1 MSRLFEL
8 GLFDEVNTSYRN
20 YCLEETKDAYE
31 QLLTL
36 VINDDIKL
44 YCDALSA
51 KKLAKNVLTT
61 SNIMT
66 YYFKATACFAM
77 VKALQRVSVSDFDH
91 IYASDEMPNMYYKV
105 LFEPN
110 GELKNEV
117 LMQAVKAQTFKS
129 SPKDFVRV
137 FLQFDIISYITSKA
151 FDLPSLTS
159 NDNRPFFFS
168 MGQSKVQNTISRSM
182 VEELIKAESKQ
193 KKPRILASKTS
204 TAKEVNYFHIDSK
217 LDSGF
222 GMLRVF
228 DLLGMHLLLVAHRRK
243 YLFECYHKDD
253 LRSNYKA
260 LEQVKSDDIVRL
272 HNKAVVACGVFEEA
286 QKGVININGAVNDF
300 IAIVKAYVG
309 RNDAL
314 YQYLCYFCDLFGDL
328 APNTSCT
335 NEDSSWAV
343 NFYYYNLYE
352 PFKQF
357 SQLQSRLLKNVN
369 DLLAIDVSLIKGR
382 GELVSFDQEIM
393 SNIIDLLRTSM
404 YDVCAS
410 FAPSFK
416 NAQLSHPSVVNFQ
429 DIVNACLSYGHD
441 LDKATPTLPYPIKV
455 NSPYNIDDDGDP
467 SLVDSDNK
475 NIEQVHEK
483 LAYEVIND
491 PKPIEFSRK
500 LNGYFDMF
508 SFMSVMVELFNNLY
522 FKNLFLL
529 SSELTS
535 NIKLRLAFDLSNC
548 GIDWEK
554 TLYPSYEKLLKDDDF
569 SQLIETHKACFDK
582 LVLILDLQG
591 ESHLLYED
599 GYTANLLRKT
609 NNYDQEFADSLESGH
624 ATSDKPTLS
633 KAEQI
638 LLNKTCISYLQECH
652 KLCQINKE
660 LANKNSEFDNFLNEK
675 NGQFIATKTQFFS
688 TIYNLYLLPL
698 RALSQYLMLN
708 LDNVPEDL
716 KQSVGFSSD
725 NDLSNKV
732 SNLRSLFD
740 ISSNEAAQSFYKCL
754 YETILVM
761 ISKDLNSQLKLIIPY
776 SHLDTKQDFA
786 KSLQGVILMGDEQC
800 VFSNTN
806 YIVMVAAKRLLQSHN
821 YNEAILK
828 QISQN
833 MLFVNSALSMML
845 ARLSGSI
852 QYTMLA
858 LIKDFVHQVLA
869 FTRIKQVDEHEEY
882 LNTVYNMVH
891 KLFKFCNNNVAKVQN
906 LTSMAEQNNAML
918 SEQFEYKEYLSEII
932 DVLSMLQHLFSKLML
947 NYSGLKDFNSAINI
961 ARWISLYQDLLEN
974 APKVLQ
980 CIDVSYFKNLGTSS
994 AYFWPYFDEQKY
1006 ISINQDYINH
1016 VVESAGERLTKPQLS
1031 VVNHFF
1037 GEELAFFVRDEDES
1051 FYEDEDDDFFFSR
1064 FFRRG
1069 PREKTLTKTNM
1080 RIINLVMEKMRQL
1093 DDVEL
1098 HQLLNLESQ
1107 KIATQIVDSS
1117 TSSSTAKAKAKAKA
1131 KATTAKSKTATTKSK
1146 DTVSA
1151 KSKAQ
1156 KAATKDAATA
1166 DADVI
1171 SEPLD
1176 ANEAEPKAKAK
1187 AKPQKKATRAN
1198 KASTATATATAGKDA
1213 SAQTRAE
1220 VELETDAKPKAKA
1233 KSTTKTTTTK
1243 SRAKKVATT
1252 SANEATATDNSAK
1265 VTEAEA
1271 KPEKKAATARAT
1283 SKTSSSTRAKK
1294 SPAKS

>member
-1 MSRLFEL
+1 MKWYQAHLRVMSQLFEL
-8 GLFDEVNTSYRN
+8 GIFDEVNSCYRK

-31 QLLTL
+31 QLLAL

-44 YCDALSA
+44 YCEALSA

-77 VKALQRVSVSDFDH
+77 FKALQKVSVSDFDR

-110 GELKNEV
+110 GELKNDV
-117 LMQAVKAQTFKS
+117 LMQAVKSQTFKS
-129 SPKDFVRV
+129 SPKDFVGV
-137 FLQFDIISYITSKA
+137 FVKFDIVSYITSNA
-151 FDLPSLTS
+151 FALPSLAP
-159 NDNRPFFFS
+159 NDKGPFFFS
-168 MGQSKVQNTISRSM
+168 MGQSKLQITISRSM

-193 KKPRILASKTS
+193 KKPRILASKNS

-228 DLLGMHLLLVAHRRK
+228 DLLGMHLLLVAQRRK
-243 YLFECYHKDD
+243 YLFDCYRRDD

-260 LEQVKSDDIVRL
+260 LEHVKSDDIVSL
-272 HNKAVVACGVFEEA
+272 HNKAVVACGVFDA
-286 QKGVININGAVNDF
+286 LKKSIISNDGKVVDVIEV
-300 IAIVKAYVG
+300 VKSYVACI
-309 RNDAL
+309 DAL
-314 YQYLCYFCDLFGDL
+314 YQYLCYFCDLFEDL

-343 NFYYYNLYE
+343 SFYYYNLYE

-357 SQLQSRLLKNVN
+357 SQLQYKLLNNVN

-382 GELVSFDQEIM
+382 TELVSFDQEIM
-393 SNIIDLLRTSM
+393 GNIIDLLRTSM

-429 DIVNACLSYGHD
+429 DIVNACLSYGSD
-441 LDKATPTLPYPIKV
+441 LNKATPTLPYPIKV

-467 SLVDSDNK
+467 SLVESDNK
-475 NIEQVHEK
+475 NIAQVHEK
-483 LAYEVIND
+483 LAYDVIND
-491 PKPIEFSRK
+491 PKPIKFSRK

-535 NIKLRLAFDLSNC
+535 NIKLRVAFDLSNC
-548 GIDWEK
+548 GVDWEK

-688 TIYNLYLLPL
+688 TIYNLYLVPL

-725 NDLSNKV
+725 NELSNKV

-761 ISKDLNSQLKLIIPY
+761 ISKDLNSQLKLIVPY
-776 SHLDTKQDFA
+776 SYIETKQDFA
-786 KSLQGVILMGDEQC
+786 KSLQGVIVMGGEQC
-800 VFSNTN
+800 IFSNTS

-845 ARLSGSI
+845 ARLSGCI

-858 LIKDFVHQVLA
+858 LVKDFVHQVLA

-891 KLFKFCNNNVAKVQN
+891 KLFQVCNNNIAKVQN
-906 LTSMAEQNNAML
+906 LKSMAEQNNAML
-918 SEQFEYKEYLSEII
+918 SEQFEYKEYMSEII

-961 ARWISLYQDLLEN
+961 ARWITLYQDLLEN
-974 APKVLQ
+974 TPKVLQ

-1006 ISINQDYINH
+1006 ISINQDYLNH

-1064 FFRRG
+1064 YFRRG
-1069 PREKTLTKTNM
+1069 PREKALTKTNM
-1080 RIINLVMEKMRQL
+1080 RMVNLVMEKMRQL

-1098 HQLLNLESQ
+1098 HQLLNFESQ

-1131 KATTAKSKTATTKSK
+1131 KATTAKIKTATTKSK
-1146 DTVSA
+1146 ATVSA

-1156 KAATKDAATA
+1156 KAATKDAAA
-1166 DADVI
+1166 AAADVI

-1176 ANEAEPKAKAK
+1176 AIEAETKAEPKAKTTRSK
-1187 AKPQKKATRAN
+1187 AQKDEE
-1198 KASTATATATAGKDA
+1198 ASEKKT
-1213 SAQTRAE
+1213 
-1220 VELETDAKPKAKA
+1220 KA
-1233 KSTTKTTTTK
+1233 KSTTKATATK
-1243 SRAKKVATT
+1243 SKAKKVATT
-1252 SANEATATDNSAK
+1252 SANEATATADSAE
-1265 VTEAEA
+1265 VTEA
-1271 KPEKKAATARAT
+1271 KPKKKAATARAT

>member
-1 MSRLFEL
+1 MKWYQAHLRVMSQLFEL
-8 GLFDEVNTSYRN
+8 GIFDEVNSCYRK

-31 QLLTL
+31 QLLAL

-44 YCDALSA
+44 YCEALSA

-77 VKALQRVSVSDFDH
+77 FKALQKVSVSDFDR

-110 GELKNEV
+110 GELKNDV
-117 LMQAVKAQTFKS
+117 LMQAVKSQTFKS
-129 SPKDFVRV
+129 SPKDFVGV
-137 FLQFDIISYITSKA
+137 FVKFDIVSYITSNA
-151 FDLPSLTS
+151 FALPSLAP
-159 NDNRPFFFS
+159 NDKGPFFFS
-168 MGQSKVQNTISRSM
+168 MGQSKLQITISRSM

-193 KKPRILASKTS
+193 KKPRILASKNS

-228 DLLGMHLLLVAHRRK
+228 DLLGMHLLLVAQRRK
-243 YLFECYHKDD
+243 YLFDCYRRDD

-260 LEQVKSDDIVRL
+260 LEHVKSDDIVSL
-272 HNKAVVACGVFEEA
+272 HNKAVVACGVFDA
-286 QKGVININGAVNDF
+286 LKKSIISNDGKVVDVIEV
-300 IAIVKAYVG
+300 VKSYVACI
-309 RNDAL
+309 DAL
-314 YQYLCYFCDLFGDL
+314 YQYLCYFCDLFEDL

-343 NFYYYNLYE
+343 SFYYYNLYE

-357 SQLQSRLLKNVN
+357 SQLQYKLLNNVN

-382 GELVSFDQEIM
+382 TELVSFDQEIM
-393 SNIIDLLRTSM
+393 GNIIDLLRTSM

-429 DIVNACLSYGHD
+429 DIVNACLSYGSD
-441 LDKATPTLPYPIKV
+441 LNKATPTLPYPIKV

-467 SLVDSDNK
+467 SLVESDNK
-475 NIEQVHEK
+475 NIAQVHEK
-483 LAYEVIND
+483 LAYDVIND
-491 PKPIEFSRK
+491 PKPIKFSRK

-535 NIKLRLAFDLSNC
+535 NIKLRVAFDLSNC
-548 GIDWEK
+548 GVDWEK

-688 TIYNLYLLPL
+688 TIYNLYLVPL

-725 NDLSNKV
+725 NELSNKV

-761 ISKDLNSQLKLIIPY
+761 ISKDLNSQLKLIVPY
-776 SHLDTKQDFA
+776 SYIETKQDFA
-786 KSLQGVILMGDEQC
+786 KSLQGVIVMGGEQC
-800 VFSNTN
+800 IFSNTS

-845 ARLSGSI
+845 ARLSGCI

-858 LIKDFVHQVLA
+858 LVKDFVHQVLA

-891 KLFKFCNNNVAKVQN
+891 KLFQVCNNNIAKVQN
-906 LTSMAEQNNAML
+906 LKSMAEQNNAML
-918 SEQFEYKEYLSEII
+918 SEQFEYKEYMSEII

-961 ARWISLYQDLLEN
+961 ARWITLYQDLLEN
-974 APKVLQ
+974 TPKVLQ

-1006 ISINQDYINH
+1006 ISINQDYLNH

-1051 FYEDEDDDFFFSR
+1051 FYEDEDDDFFFFR
-1064 FFRRG
+1064 YFRRG
-1069 PREKTLTKTNM
+1069 PREKALTKTNM
-1080 RIINLVMEKMRQL
+1080 RMVNLVMEKMRQL

-1098 HQLLNLESQ
+1098 HQLLNFESQ

-1131 KATTAKSKTATTKSK
+1131 KATTAKIKTATTKSK
-1146 DTVSA
+1146 ATVSA

-1156 KAATKDAATA
+1156 KAATKDAAA
-1166 DADVI
+1166 AAADVI

-1176 ANEAEPKAKAK
+1176 AIEAETKAEPKAKAK
-1187 AKPQKKATRAN
+1187 AKTTRSKAQKDEE
-1198 KASTATATATAGKDA
+1198 ASEKKT
-1213 SAQTRAE
+1213 
-1220 VELETDAKPKAKA
+1220 KA
-1233 KSTTKTTTTK
+1233 KSTTKATATK
-1243 SRAKKVATT
+1243 SKAKKVATT
-1252 SANEATATDNSAK
+1252 SANEATATADSAE
-1265 VTEAEA
+1265 VTEA
-1271 KPEKKAATARAT
+1271 KPKKKAATARAT

>member
-1 MSRLFEL
+1 MKWYQAHLRVMSQLFEL
-8 GLFDEVNTSYRN
+8 GIFDEVNSCYRK

-31 QLLTL
+31 QLLAL

-44 YCDALSA
+44 YCEALSA

-77 VKALQRVSVSDFDH
+77 FKALQKVSVSDFDR

-110 GELKNEV
+110 GELKNDV
-117 LMQAVKAQTFKS
+117 LMQAVKSQTFKS
-129 SPKDFVRV
+129 SPKDFVGV
-137 FLQFDIISYITSKA
+137 FVKFDIVSYITSNA
-151 FDLPSLTS
+151 FALPSLAP
-159 NDNRPFFFS
+159 NDKGPFFFS
-168 MGQSKVQNTISRSM
+168 MGQSKLQITISRSM

-193 KKPRILASKTS
+193 KKTRILASKNS

-228 DLLGMHLLLVAHRRK
+228 DLLGMHLLLVAQRRK
-243 YLFECYHKDD
+243 YLFDCYRRDD

-260 LEQVKSDDIVRL
+260 LEHVKSDDIVSL
-272 HNKAVVACGVFEEA
+272 HNKAVVACGVFDA
-286 QKGVININGAVNDF
+286 LKKSIISNDGKVVDVIEV
-300 IAIVKAYVG
+300 VKSYVACI
-309 RNDAL
+309 DAL
-314 YQYLCYFCDLFGDL
+314 YQYLCYFCDLFEDL

-343 NFYYYNLYE
+343 SFYYYNLYE

-357 SQLQSRLLKNVN
+357 SQLQYKLLNNVN

-382 GELVSFDQEIM
+382 TELVSFDQEIM
-393 SNIIDLLRTSM
+393 GNIIDLLRTSM

-429 DIVNACLSYGHD
+429 DIVNACLSYGSD
-441 LDKATPTLPYPIKV
+441 LNKATPTLPYPIKV

-467 SLVDSDNK
+467 SLVESDNK
-475 NIEQVHEK
+475 NIAQVHEK
-483 LAYEVIND
+483 LAYDVIND
-491 PKPIEFSRK
+491 PKPIKFSRK

-535 NIKLRLAFDLSNC
+535 NIKLRVAFDLSNC
-548 GIDWEK
+548 GVDWEK
-554 TLYPSYEKLLKDDDF
+554 TLYPCYEKLLKDDDF

-688 TIYNLYLLPL
+688 TIYNLYLVPL

-725 NDLSNKV
+725 NELSNKV

-761 ISKDLNSQLKLIIPY
+761 ISKDLNSQLKLIVPY
-776 SHLDTKQDFA
+776 SYIETKQDFA
-786 KSLQGVILMGDEQC
+786 KSLQGVIVMGGEQC
-800 VFSNTN
+800 IFSNTS

-845 ARLSGSI
+845 ARLSGCI

-858 LIKDFVHQVLA
+858 LVKDFVHQVLA

-891 KLFKFCNNNVAKVQN
+891 KLFQVCNNNIAKVQN
-906 LTSMAEQNNAML
+906 LKSMAEQNNAML
-918 SEQFEYKEYLSEII
+918 SEQFEYKEYMSEII

-961 ARWISLYQDLLEN
+961 ARWITLYQDLLEN
-974 APKVLQ
+974 TPKVLQ

-1006 ISINQDYINH
+1006 ISINQDYLNH

-1064 FFRRG
+1064 YFRRG
-1069 PREKTLTKTNM
+1069 PREKALTKTNM
-1080 RIINLVMEKMRQL
+1080 RMVNLVMEKMRQL

-1098 HQLLNLESQ
+1098 HQLLNFESQ

-1131 KATTAKSKTATTKSK
+1131 KATTAKIKTATTKSK
-1146 DTVSA
+1146 ATVSA

-1156 KAATKDAATA
+1156 KAATKDAAA
-1166 DADVI
+1166 AAADVI

-1176 ANEAEPKAKAK
+1176 AIEAETKAEPKAKTTRSK
-1187 AKPQKKATRAN
+1187 AQKDEE
-1198 KASTATATATAGKDA
+1198 ASEKKT
-1213 SAQTRAE
+1213 
-1220 VELETDAKPKAKA
+1220 KA
-1233 KSTTKTTTTK
+1233 KSTTKATATK
-1243 SRAKKVATT
+1243 SKAKKVATT
-1252 SANEATATDNSAK
+1252 SANEATATADSAE
-1265 VTEAEA
+1265 VTEA
-1271 KPEKKAATARAT
+1271 KPKKKAATARAT

>member
-1 MSRLFEL
+1 MKWYQAHLRVMSQLFEL
-8 GLFDEVNTSYRN
+8 GIFDEVNSCYRK

-31 QLLTL
+31 QLLAL

-44 YCDALSA
+44 YCEALSA

-77 VKALQRVSVSDFDH
+77 FKALQKVSVSDFDR

-110 GELKNEV
+110 GELKNDV
-117 LMQAVKAQTFKS
+117 LMQAVKSQTFKS
-129 SPKDFVRV
+129 SPKDFVGV
-137 FLQFDIISYITSKA
+137 FVKFDIVSYITSNA
-151 FDLPSLTS
+151 FALPSLAP
-159 NDNRPFFFS
+159 NDKGPFFFS
-168 MGQSKVQNTISRSM
+168 MGQSKLQITISRSM

-193 KKPRILASKTS
+193 KKPRILASKNS

-228 DLLGMHLLLVAHRRK
+228 DLLGMHLLLVAQRRK
-243 YLFECYHKDD
+243 YLFDCYRRDD

-260 LEQVKSDDIVRL
+260 LEHVKSDDIVSL
-272 HNKAVVACGVFEEA
+272 HNKAVVACGVFDA
-286 QKGVININGAVNDF
+286 LKKSIISNDGKVVDVIEV
-300 IAIVKAYVG
+300 VKSYVACI
-309 RNDAL
+309 DAL
-314 YQYLCYFCDLFGDL
+314 YQYLCYFCDLFEDL

-343 NFYYYNLYE
+343 SFYYYNLYE

-357 SQLQSRLLKNVN
+357 SQLQYKLLNNVN

-382 GELVSFDQEIM
+382 TELVSFDQEIM
-393 SNIIDLLRTSM
+393 GNIIDLLRTSM

-429 DIVNACLSYGHD
+429 DIVNACLSYGSD
-441 LDKATPTLPYPIKV
+441 LNKATPTLPYPIKV

-467 SLVDSDNK
+467 SLVESDNK
-475 NIEQVHEK
+475 NIAQVHEK
-483 LAYEVIND
+483 LAYDVIND
-491 PKPIEFSRK
+491 PKPIKFSRK

-535 NIKLRLAFDLSNC
+535 NIKLRVAFDLSNC
-548 GIDWEK
+548 GVDWEK

-688 TIYNLYLLPL
+688 TIYNLYLVPL

-725 NDLSNKV
+725 NELSNKV

-761 ISKDLNSQLKLIIPY
+761 ISKDLNSQLKLIVPY
-776 SHLDTKQDFA
+776 SYIETKQDFA
-786 KSLQGVILMGDEQC
+786 KSLQGVIVMGGEQC
-800 VFSNTN
+800 IFSNTS

-845 ARLSGSI
+845 ARLSGCI

-858 LIKDFVHQVLA
+858 LVKDFVHQVLA

-891 KLFKFCNNNVAKVQN
+891 KLFQVCNNNIAKVQN
-906 LTSMAEQNNAML
+906 LKSMAEQNNAML
-918 SEQFEYKEYLSEII
+918 SEQFEYKEYMSEII

-961 ARWISLYQDLLEN
+961 ARWITLYQDLLEN
-974 APKVLQ
+974 TQKVLQ

-1006 ISINQDYINH
+1006 ISINQDYLNH

-1051 FYEDEDDDFFFSR
+1051 FYEDEDDDFFFFR
-1064 FFRRG
+1064 YFRRG
-1069 PREKTLTKTNM
+1069 PCEKALTKTNM
-1080 RIINLVMEKMRQL
+1080 RMVNLVMEKMRQL

-1098 HQLLNLESQ
+1098 HQLLNFESQ

-1131 KATTAKSKTATTKSK
+1131 KATTAKIKTATTKSK
-1146 DTVSA
+1146 ATVSA

-1156 KAATKDAATA
+1156 KAATKDAAA
-1166 DADVI
+1166 AAADVI

-1176 ANEAEPKAKAK
+1176 AIEAETKAEPKAKAK
-1187 AKPQKKATRAN
+1187 AKTTRSKAQKDEE
-1198 KASTATATATAGKDA
+1198 ASEKKT
-1213 SAQTRAE
+1213 
-1220 VELETDAKPKAKA
+1220 KA
-1233 KSTTKTTTTK
+1233 KSTTKATATK
-1243 SRAKKVATT
+1243 SKAKKVATT
-1252 SANEATATDNSAK
+1252 SANEATATADSAE
-1265 VTEAEA
+1265 VTEA
-1271 KPEKKAATARAT
+1271 KPKKKASTARTT
-1283 SKTSSSTRAKK
+1283 SRTSSSPRAKK
-1294 SPAKS
+1294 STANS

>member
-1 MSRLFEL
+1 MKWYQAHLRVMSQLFEL
-8 GLFDEVNTSYRN
+8 GIFDEVNSCYRK

-31 QLLTL
+31 QLLAL

-44 YCDALSA
+44 YCEALSA

-77 VKALQRVSVSDFDH
+77 FKALQKVSVSDFDR

-110 GELKNEV
+110 GELKNDV
-117 LMQAVKAQTFKS
+117 LMQAVKSQTFKS
-129 SPKDFVRV
+129 SPKDFVGV
-137 FLQFDIISYITSKA
+137 FVKFDIVSYITSNA
-151 FDLPSLTS
+151 FALPSLAP
-159 NDNRPFFFS
+159 NDKGPFFFS
-168 MGQSKVQNTISRSM
+168 MGQSKLQITISRSM

-193 KKPRILASKTS
+193 KKPRILASKNS

-228 DLLGMHLLLVAHRRK
+228 DLLGMHLLLVAQRRK
-243 YLFECYHKDD
+243 YLFDCYRRDD

-260 LEQVKSDDIVRL
+260 LEHVKSDDIVSL
-272 HNKAVVACGVFEEA
+272 HNKAVVACGVFDA
-286 QKGVININGAVNDF
+286 LKKSIISNDGKVVDVIEV
-300 IAIVKAYVG
+300 VKSYVACI
-309 RNDAL
+309 DAL
-314 YQYLCYFCDLFGDL
+314 YQYLCYFCDLFEDL

-343 NFYYYNLYE
+343 SFYYYNLYE

-357 SQLQSRLLKNVN
+357 SQLQYKLLNNVN

-382 GELVSFDQEIM
+382 TELVSFDQEIM
-393 SNIIDLLRTSM
+393 GNIIDLLRTSM

-429 DIVNACLSYGHD
+429 DIVNACLSYGSD
-441 LDKATPTLPYPIKV
+441 LNKATPTLPYPIKV

-467 SLVDSDNK
+467 SLVESDNK
-475 NIEQVHEK
+475 NIAQVHEK
-483 LAYEVIND
+483 LAYDVIND
-491 PKPIEFSRK
+491 PKPIKFSRK

-535 NIKLRLAFDLSNC
+535 NIKLRVAFDLSNC
-548 GIDWEK
+548 GVDWEK

-609 NNYDQEFADSLESGH
+609 NNYDQVFADSLESGH

-688 TIYNLYLLPL
+688 TIYNLYLVPL

-725 NDLSNKV
+725 NELSNKV

-761 ISKDLNSQLKLIIPY
+761 ISKDLNSQLKLIVPY
-776 SHLDTKQDFA
+776 SYIETKQDFA
-786 KSLQGVILMGDEQC
+786 KSLQGVIVMGGEQC
-800 VFSNTN
+800 IFSNTS

-845 ARLSGSI
+845 ARLSGCI

-858 LIKDFVHQVLA
+858 LVKDFVHQVLA

-891 KLFKFCNNNVAKVQN
+891 KLFQVCNNNIAKVQN
-906 LTSMAEQNNAML
+906 LKSMAEQNNAML
-918 SEQFEYKEYLSEII
+918 SEQFEYKEYMSEII

-961 ARWISLYQDLLEN
+961 ARWITLYQDLLEN
-974 APKVLQ
+974 TPKVLQ

-1006 ISINQDYINH
+1006 ISINQDYLNH

-1064 FFRRG
+1064 YFRRG
-1069 PREKTLTKTNM
+1069 PREKALTKTNM
-1080 RIINLVMEKMRQL
+1080 RMVNLVMEKMRQL

-1098 HQLLNLESQ
+1098 HQLLNFESQ

-1131 KATTAKSKTATTKSK
+1131 KATTAKIKTATTKSK
-1146 DTVSA
+1146 ATVSA

-1156 KAATKDAATA
+1156 KAATKDAAA
-1166 DADVI
+1166 AAADVI

-1176 ANEAEPKAKAK
+1176 AIEAETKAEPKAKTTRSK
-1187 AKPQKKATRAN
+1187 AQKDEE
-1198 KASTATATATAGKDA
+1198 ASEKKT
-1213 SAQTRAE
+1213 
-1220 VELETDAKPKAKA
+1220 KA
-1233 KSTTKTTTTK
+1233 KSTTKATATK
-1243 SRAKKVATT
+1243 SKAKKVATT
-1252 SANEATATDNSAK
+1252 SANEATATADSAE
-1265 VTEAEA
+1265 VTEA
-1271 KPEKKAATARAT
+1271 KPKKKAATARAT